1 MELCNVASY
10 GKMLKQ
16 NNADEDCY
24 YKHKAREVHNTPYEC
39 IAIYHNHFLSKISY
53 CKNKPFLPFPSFTAV
68 AT

>member
-39 IAIYHNHFLSKISY
+39 IAIFTTIFYPRYHIAKRNHFYL
-53 CKNKPFLPFPSFTAV
+53 FPV
-68 AT
+68 LQQ